1 MLTNRRSEREDLC
14 LSSDCRDH
22 RPNGG
27 ITLQPAR
34 ASLTMSAST
43 PSSSADS
50 PPAATSAAAP
60 SPGATE
66 QRSTPS
72 AKSSQGTAAEPQDG
86 QVYAIVEASG
96 QQFWLQPNRY
106 FDLDRLDAEV
116 ESTLTLETV
125 LLLKGAQ
132 GTTLGQP
139 YVKGA
144 TVVLKVLA
152 HRRGPKILVYKMRR
166 KKKTRR
172 KTGHRQELTRV
183 LVQSIQVGGK
193 SFS

>member
-1 MLTNRRSEREDLC
+1 MHPNVDESTLRTGGSLFVLRLP
-14 LSSDCRDH
+14 
-22 RPNGG
+22 RPQAQLGHH
-27 ITLQPAR
+27 LQPAR

-50 PPAATSAAAP
+50 PPAATA
-60 SPGATE
+60 SPGATD
-66 QRSTPS
+66 QGSTPS
-72 AKSSQGTAAEPQDG
+72 AKSTQGTAAEPQDG
-86 QVYAIVEASG
+86 QVYAIVEAAG

-106 FDLDRLDAEV
+106 LDLDRLDAEV

-144 TVVLKVLA
+144 SVVLKVLA